1 MVENFHVERYSRG
14 GDKNLKRG
22 LEGRTPAAFVRYK
35 SAFDVT
41 RKTLSLSPSTD
52 LQACG
57 ASMAKVE
64 HGQLVGWKQRAVCG
78 IQKWYVS
85 VIGSSK
91 RVKKMKNV
99 RNISRENR
107 KKNRSRSCGKAWFG
121 GGIK

>member
-1 MVENFHVERYSRG
+1 M
-14 GDKNLKRG
+14 
-22 LEGRTPAAFVRYK
+22 RYK
-35 SAFDVT
+35 LAFDVA
-41 RKTLSLSPSTD
+41 RKTLSLSTSTG

-64 HGQLVGWKQRAVCG
+64 HGQVIGWKQRAVCG
-78 IQKWYVS
+78 IQKWYVC

-91 RVKKMKNV
+91 RVREMKNV

-107 KKNRSRSCGKAWFG
+107 KKKNRSRSCGKAWFR